1 MSQIYLQINPTDNLL
16 VALQDLPK
24 GTIIQHNGNEITLQ
38 DDIAAKHKFTTE
50 AIPKEGKATMYG
62 VLVGIASQDIPK
74 GGLIHTFNLHHA
86 SQDFNGKLKEY
97 SWSSPDVSKYKN
109 RTFNVYH
116 RADGQVGTQ
125 NYWLVIP
132 LVFCENRNIELLKTM
147 GARLHFQVEEIN
159 EQLVQNEIIS
169 STLIRN
175 NITEQQIKKAN
186 NLLGYA
192 YNFEGFV
199 VRGNQLGRTIG
210 YPTANL
216 HINDEEKLI
225 PSNGVYAV
233 KVKGAC
239 TNHAIL
245 DGMMNIGIRPT
256 VDGQKKVIEVHIFN
270 FDQDIYEQYITVMV
284 YEFIR
289 GEVKFDG
296 LDALKN
302 QLGQDK
308 ITASS
313 ILAKYEEKLD

>member
-1 MSQIYLQINPTDNLL
+1 MKVHYDLTALPQFKDAIVTMGAFDGVHKGHQQIIQRMKELAQK
-16 VALQDLPK
+16 VQ
-24 GTIIQHNGNEITLQ
+24 GETIIITFHPHPRKVISSVPGEIKQLSNIKERIQ
-38 DDIAAKHKFTTE
+38 LLEAA
-50 AIPKEGKATMYG
+50 
-62 VLVGIASQDIPK
+62 GID
-74 GGLIHTFNLHHA
+74 H
-86 SQDFNGKLKEY
+86 
-97 SWSSPDVSKYKN
+97 
-109 RTFNVYH
+109 
-116 RADGQVGTQ
+116 
-125 NYWLVIP
+125 LVIINFDYKFSNMTADQYVEEFLYQYFKP
-132 LVFCENRNIELLKTM
+132 NTVIVGYDHHFGKGRNGNIELLKTM
-147 GARLHFQVEEIN
+147 GAKLHFQVEEIH
-159 EQLVQNEIIS
+159 EQLVQSEIIS

-175 NITEQQIKKAN
+175 YISEQQIKKAN
-186 NLLGYA
+186 DLLGYA
-192 YNFEGFV
+192 YFFEGFV

-239 TNHAIL
+239 TNHEIL

-256 VDGQKKVIEVHIFN
+256 VDGQKKVIEVNIFN
-270 FDQDIYEQYITVMV
+270 FDQDIYEQFITVMV

-308 ITASS
+308 ITATA
-313 ILAKYEEKLD
+313 ILAKYEVKLD